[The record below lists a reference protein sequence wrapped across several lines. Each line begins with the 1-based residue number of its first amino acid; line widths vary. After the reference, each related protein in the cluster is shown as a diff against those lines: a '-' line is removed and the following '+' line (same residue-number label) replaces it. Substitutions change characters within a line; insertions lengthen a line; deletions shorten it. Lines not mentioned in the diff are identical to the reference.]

1 MSHYMNLVLNALVFP
16 KKANDDS
23 SAIEGSLAEFP
34 AK

>member
-1 MSHYMNLVLNALVFP
+1 MNLVLNARVLP
-16 KKANDDS
+16 KKANDYS